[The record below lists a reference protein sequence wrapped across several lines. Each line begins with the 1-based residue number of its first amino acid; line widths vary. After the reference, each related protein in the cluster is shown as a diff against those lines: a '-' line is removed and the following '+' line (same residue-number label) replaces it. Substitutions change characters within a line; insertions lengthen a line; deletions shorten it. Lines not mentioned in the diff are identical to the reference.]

1 MKQTSGALSLLLS
14 AYRSVFSAAY
24 AKGIA
29 AAVVLTAGLAAGA
42 SQAAVEAPFADDAA
56 SASSPVNLT
65 ENKNVSLAGGEDQW
79 ANGGLSAGSS
89 ALNITGHGTF
99 AVNGDAVL
107 NGTKLTVSG
116 SQGAEAMQ
124 FIGASAFDETTGKGT
139 ISGTLT
145 ATKSEITLSGTN
157 SSIGFA
163 TVNITDSTINL
174 SGTGSNIMAYGEGYD
189 YQKSDAGSANTANKY
204 DAADLSLSGVTVNM
218 SNGTALAAKDG
229 VFISGDSVI
238 NVKDGTVDIYGS
250 ARGDSDG
257 LTIADTTINLTYTGS
272 TVANLSSASGD
283 VFLSDVTVSGGGYAF
298 STADTYISGNLTLNG
313 KNSDKKD
320 LGLVGGSGSTTEFTY
335 TQDLTGNGATVNVN
349 DASIGYANIDLTGG
363 SLTVK
368 GGSADNPANVVA
380 YGDGENSGLSGS
392 GITDTADFNLTEVT
406 VNLQGNA
413 DIGTL
418 SSLVIEGGSVN
429 VTGTANTIYGS
440 IGHDNN
446 ESGSTVD
453 ASTAFSI
460 AENAAL
466 TIQAETLVDLTGSTF
481 SNLGDLIV
489 SGDVTVDSVDG
500 LLAGEDATLTLSGN
514 ATVNSGAIDLTVDGI
529 SNTATAGSTTTLTAL
544 ASDVTIDDA
553 TGSGYDTIFDN
564 IVADSVLVKNT
575 TSGSFTIVSGSSIT
589 AATGIDLANAGAE
602 GVKTIT
608 VEGTLNLGHADAAA
622 NGGDLKG
629 IDFTVNKGTGGS
641 GAFAVNAGTW
651 SNAGDVTVTS
661 GSFTVGENAA
671 ISVADLTTTASNGT
685 ATVNGTLN
693 VTNAHLAASTVTV
706 NSTGTVNLDNGIF
719 SVTNSGASVSVNG
732 TSGANSIASG
742 AFTLNGGTI
751 GVGFDGS
758 VSLTKD
764 GLNALKDILVSN
776 GSTTFNGVLDIGSAA
791 IDSVT
796 VDSGEISWDEI
807 QSGGAAGVV
816 TDNEDSDFS
825 QANVTEI
832 ASGDTVSGVIG
843 SAEMASGQGNTV
855 QVANTVVLNGSAA
868 AGDNYVQDATGNT
881 GNITVA
887 SGKAATVTL
896 AGNGGTV
903 GTVTLSTSGSSFTT
917 AAAGNVTTGAVTV
930 SGDVTLAAGSNTV
943 NGDITA
949 SGDVDLVSATALN
962 GTSGVNTIAV
972 TAGNTLTVSTAI
984 TADADKEVTLTG
996 NTGVALEG
1004 AAIAGD
1010 NISLKIGSD
1019 TDASNESTISASNVN
1034 VKDITVG
1041 VATDTLRIDG
1051 NSSVSAQKLTNASG
1065 ATIYVG
1071 SEGENSSTADVHVG
1085 TYVSASGD
1093 LVIDPEWTDPTA
1105 IFSAENI
1112 SSQTTGDPDMTLD
1125 DNAVVGRN
1133 SALVIGLEEDEA
1145 RAAVAQF
1152 QTSGRLSENGIGS
1165 LMYLNKQVKVDDG
1178 KGILLTTD
1186 RLTASTSATADTLTL
1201 NEGTALVITDEA
1213 FNSGSAIQF
1222 EDTTG
1227 SGSLVGAGGEVVLVG
1242 EFYTG
1247 DTLKIATT
1255 SGGTTAVAAVTGE
1268 VEVSTLNGILTA
1280 TMDSTSKAQVT
1291 LALNEEEA
1299 RTILNG
1305 ASDPLY
1311 AALMDTFDKSWQG
1324 EEGTGLDYLK
1334 AAARNGNGSEADT
1347 AARMAVFGGAAQA
1360 ALLAQSAA
1368 TDAVAGRMG
1377 LANRDSAMVYADN
1390 AQGGALWAMPVYRNQ
1405 DSDGFDAQGI
1415 DYGADIDLYGV
1426 ILGTDFT
1433 TDSGVRAGAYF
1444 SVGSGD
1450 ADGQGAASAVS
1461 NDFDYYGLGLYAGMS
1476 FGQFGVTLDA
1486 GFTQVSSDLD
1496 ANSGATGF
1504 GTLTADTDTT
1514 AVTAGVTAQYTLET
1528 AAVNV
1533 VPHLGVRYTSLDM
1546 DAYDVASASGVVAS
1560 NDAENHQI
1568 VSIPF
1573 GVSLSKEFAAGDW
1586 SVKPVFDVTLTA
1598 NTGDTDFDS
1607 DSYFSGYGNVSTS
1620 SELMDDFTYGG
1631 SLGIQARY
1639 SDSLSLGVNLGYTG
1653 SDNTDEFGVT
1663 GDIRYMF

>member
-189 YQKSDAGSANTANKY
+189 YQKNDDGSANTANKY

-238 NVKDGTVDIYGS
+238 NVKSGTVDIYGS

-320 LGLVGGSGSTTEFTY
+320 LGLVGGSGRTTEFTY

-368 GGSADNPANVVA
+368 GGSAYNPANVVA

-413 DIGTL
+413 DIGTM

-429 VTGTANTIYGS
+429 VTGIANTIYGS

-446 ESGSTVD
+446 SGGSTVD

-481 SNLGDLIV
+481 SNLGDLTV
-489 SGDVTVDSVDG
+489 KGNVTVDSVAG
-500 LLAGEDATLTLSGN
+500 LLAGEGATLTLSGN

-553 TGSGYDTIFDN
+553 NGSGYDTIFDN
-564 IVADSVLVKNT
+564 IVADSVLVKNA

-608 VEGTLNLGHADAAA
+608 VEGTLSLGNTDAAA

-629 IDFTVNKGTGGS
+629 IDFTVNNGTGP

-671 ISVADLTTTASNGT
+671 ISVADLTTTVSNGT

-706 NSTGTVNLDNGIF
+706 NSTGTVNLDDGIF

-751 GVGFDGS
+751 GVGFDDT

-764 GLNALKDILVSN
+764 GLNALKDILVTS
-776 GSTTFNGVLDIGSAA
+776 GSTNFNGVLDIGSAA

-796 VDSGEISWDEI
+796 VSGGEISWDEI

-816 TDNEDSDFS
+816 TDNANSDFS
-825 QANVTEI
+825 QANVTAI
-832 ASGDTVSGVIG
+832 DSGDTVSGVIG
-843 SAEMASGQGNTV
+843 SAEMAAGEGDTV

-868 AGDNYVQDATGNT
+868 AGDNYVQDANGKT
-881 GNITVA
+881 GNITA
-887 SGKAATVTL
+887 ESGKAATVTL
-896 AGNGGTV
+896 AGNGGKV
-903 GTVTLSTSGSSFTT
+903 GTVTLSTAGSSFTT
-917 AAAGNVTTGAVTV
+917 AAAGDVTTGAIDVN
-930 SGDVTLAAGSNTV
+930 GDVTLAAGSNTV
-943 NGDITA
+943 ESITS
-949 SGDVDLVSATALN
+949 SGSVTLASAT
-962 GTSGVNTIAV
+962 S
-972 TAGNTLTVSTAI
+972 
-984 TADADKEVTLTG
+984 LTG
-996 NTGVALEG
+996 T
-1004 AAIAGD
+1004 
-1010 NISLKIGSD
+1010 
-1019 TDASNESTISASNVN
+1019 
-1034 VKDITVG
+1034 
-1041 VATDTLRIDG
+1041 
-1051 NSSVSAQKLTNASG
+1051 SVSADDTLNIASVLT
-1065 ATIYVG
+1065 V
-1071 SEGENSSTADVHVG
+1071 
-1085 TYVSASGD
+1085 
-1093 LVIDPEWTDPTA
+1093 DPE
-1105 IFSAENI
+1105 
-1112 SSQTTGDPDMTLD
+1112 
-1125 DNAVVGRN
+1125 
-1133 SALVIGLEEDEA
+1133 
-1145 RAAVAQF
+1145 AASV
-1152 QTSGRLSENGIGS
+1152 
-1165 LMYLNKQVKVDDG
+1165 
-1178 KGILLTTD
+1178 
-1186 RLTASTSATADTLTL
+1186 
-1201 NEGTALVITDEA
+1201 
-1213 FNSGSAIQF
+1213 
-1222 EDTTG
+1222 
-1227 SGSLVGAGGEVVLVG
+1227 
-1242 EFYTG
+1242 
-1247 DTLKIATT
+1247 
-1255 SGGTTAVAAVTGE
+1255 
-1268 VEVSTLNGILTA
+1268 ILTGK
-1280 TMDSTSKAQVT
+1280 T
-1291 LALNEEEA
+1291 
-1299 RTILNG
+1299 
-1305 ASDPLY
+1305 
-1311 AALMDTFDKSWQG
+1311 
-1324 EEGTGLDYLK
+1324 
-1334 AAARNGNGSEADT
+1334 
-1347 AARMAVFGGAAQA
+1347 
-1360 ALLAQSAA
+1360 
-1368 TDAVAGRMG
+1368 
-1377 LANRDSAMVYADN
+1377 
-1390 AQGGALWAMPVYRNQ
+1390 
-1405 DSDGFDAQGI
+1405 
-1415 DYGADIDLYGV
+1415 
-1426 ILGTDFT
+1426 
-1433 TDSGVRAGAYF
+1433 
-1444 SVGSGD
+1444 
-1450 ADGQGAASAVS
+1450 
-1461 NDFDYYGLGLYAGMS
+1461 
-1476 FGQFGVTLDA
+1476 
-1486 GFTQVSSDLD
+1486 
-1496 ANSGATGF
+1496 
-1504 GTLTADTDTT
+1504 
-1514 AVTAGVTAQYTLET
+1514 
-1528 AAVNV
+1528 
-1533 VPHLGVRYTSLDM
+1533 
-1546 DAYDVASASGVVAS
+1546 
-1560 NDAENHQI
+1560 
-1568 VSIPF
+1568 
-1573 GVSLSKEFAAGDW
+1573 
-1586 SVKPVFDVTLTA
+1586 
-1598 NTGDTDFDS
+1598 
-1607 DSYFSGYGNVSTS
+1607 
-1620 SELMDDFTYGG
+1620 
-1631 SLGIQARY
+1631 
-1639 SDSLSLGVNLGYTG
+1639 GVNLDGASVSG
-1653 SDNTDEFGVT
+1653 ENTTISSILFRNSGLKYFFVSSST
-1663 GDIRYMF
+1663 FCFTSSSILPSSLMPSIR